1 MPINSWFGDINDS
14 SLKNLLT
21 IMKFIAEKNVK
32 DVREVVRNIK
42 TQFKNKKI
50 KDYDYGKID
59 INF

>member
-1 MPINSWFGDINDS
+1 
-14 SLKNLLT
+14 
-21 IMKFIAEKNVK
+21 MKFIAEKNVK

-42 TQFKNKKI
+42 IQFKNKKI